1 MAMDQRKLVIATLCK
16 AVLDF
21 LPCTIIV
28 AGDRRE
34 RSWAN
39 CTWQT
44 YLIADDR
51 TPREIA
57 TAVAWRQLKSRGGA
71 HL

>member
-1 MAMDQRKLVIATLCK
+1 MDQRKLAIATVCN

-21 LPCTIIV
+21 PPCTTIV

-39 CTWQT
+39 GTWQT

-51 TPREIA
+51 PPCEIA
-57 TAVAWRQLKSRGGA
+57 AAVAWSQWTSRGGA